1 MEDKKDQTQAS
12 SVRVFKIQGRTVA
25 NGITHLGTNYADTD
39 LVSALNKKQA
49 ELDKQF
55 GKGKVSVEAVPDEHP
70 PKWKTNA

>member
-1 MEDKKDQTQAS
+1 MEDKNDQPIPS
-12 SVRVFKIQGRTVA
+12 PRVFRIQGRTVGD
-25 NGITHLGTNYADTD
+25 GITHLGTNYAVTD
-39 LVSALNKKQA
+39 LVTELGKKQA